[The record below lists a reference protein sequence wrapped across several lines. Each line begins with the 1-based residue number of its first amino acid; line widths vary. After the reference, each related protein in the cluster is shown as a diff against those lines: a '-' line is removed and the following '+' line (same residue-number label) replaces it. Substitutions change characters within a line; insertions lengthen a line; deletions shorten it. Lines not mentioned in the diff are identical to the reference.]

1 MDIKDI
7 TEPLLLTSLLILPI
21 SLIYFYKKYY
31 LLAVLLFLNGIA
43 SYIYHRKQGE
53 KHWDE
58 KSGEKHL
65 DEKLDEKY
73 LNDISYNNAFIFDV
87 VSSCISFILSVFIA
101 KNLQTQQKYNLL
113 ILVIITFSFYGLNY
127 YYKKYNYH
135 LAWHIFV
142 LLGQLFLAL
151 NIKSNNKRS

>member
-21 SLIYFYKKYY
+21 SFIYFYKKYY

-58 KSGEKHL
+58 KS
-65 DEKLDEKY
+65 DEKSDEKY
-73 LNDISYNNAFIFDV
+73 LNDISYNNAFIIDI

-101 KNLQTQQKYNLL
+101 KKLQTQQKYNLL
-113 ILVIITFSFYGLNY
+113 ILVIIALYFYGLNY

-142 LLGQLFLAL
+142 LLAQLFLAL
-151 NIKSNNKRS
+151 NTKSKNKRS